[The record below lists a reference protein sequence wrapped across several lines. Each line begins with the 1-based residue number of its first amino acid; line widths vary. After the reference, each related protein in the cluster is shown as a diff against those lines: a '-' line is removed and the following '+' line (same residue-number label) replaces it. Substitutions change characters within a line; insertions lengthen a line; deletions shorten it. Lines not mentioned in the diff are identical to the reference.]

1 MKKYTHCR
9 IIRHT
14 LTGILLCLS
23 FVLNAQDTIFRKG
36 ERLKFNVYYQW
47 GLIWKKAATATLSAN
62 ETIFQSNPAV
72 HLRLSASTTSF
83 FDNFLRVRDTLH
95 AITTPQLLPL
105 YYSKNTHEGD
115 YKAKDELTY
124 GYPNGKIVTRARFYR
139 NGELR
144 EDTTLAHNSGRKVFD
159 MLSLFYHIR
168 TLNINTL
175 KENQPLVLTVVSGN
189 KPYEI
194 RISFMGDVQLK
205 TPDNKK
211 YNAYKI
217 SIILE
222 TKKGKKTERE
232 QMEFWMSRDERR
244 VPIQLSG
251 KLPIGSLRA
260 FYEGVE

>member
-1 MKKYTHCR
+1 
-9 IIRHT
+9 
-14 LTGILLCLS
+14 LCLFFDAS
-23 FVLNAQDTIFRKG
+23 AQDTIFRKG
-36 ERLKFNVYYQW
+36 EKLRFNLYYQW
-47 GLIWKKAATATLSAN
+47 GLLWKKAATATLSAN
-62 ETIFQSNPAV
+62 ETIYQNNPAL

-83 FDNFLRVRDTLH
+83 FDNFLKVRDTLH
-95 AITTPQLLPL
+95 SITTPQLLPL

-115 YKAKDELTY
+115 YKAKDELNY
-124 GYPNGKIVTRARFYR
+124 GYANGRTITRARFYR

-144 EDTTLAHNSGRKVFD
+144 EDTTLIHNNGKKVFD
-159 MLSLFYHIR
+159 MLSIFYHIR

-175 KENQPLVLTVVSGN
+175 KENQPLTLTVVSGN
-189 KPYEI
+189 KPYEVK
-194 RISFMGDVQLK
+194 ISFLGDVQLK

-222 TKKGKKTERE
+222 TRKGKKTERE

-244 VPIQLSG
+244 VPMQLSG